1 MLAEKAPT
9 AKTLA
14 QTGILNNINR
24 SLNLRDIGSFLALL
38 THVKA
43 AGKDHWMADCPCS
56 GHKTPASHLSVS
68 LADQKILLK
77 CFGSDTAEDIVGAL
91 GLTLADLFIE
101 PSDKIGQLKS
111 IPEKIIAEYTYQ
123 NEDGKELFQVVRYEP
138 KSFRQRHKNGS
149 GEWVW
154 NLEGVRRTLYHLPEL
169 LLATNETVYLV
180 EGEKDCDNLWAWGQ
194 VSTTSPGGANG
205 WRDEYAVPLTGKK
218 VCIIPDKDSPGLSYA
233 RQTANSLTGKVADLK
248 VVLLPDGVKDISDW
262 LTLGNDITELALMQQ
277 DIEALFASD
286 KPVYR
291 QEESSIRWDK
301 KVGDSLLLTFK
312 AEKLSEERTGVHAR
326 VSIFGQ
332 RESLS
337 WSYLNIE
344 RREDRSSLAGAAF
357 TTLKTDVIYTKTDM
371 VRDLD
376 SFCAGLWDFH
386 VASFKSEIMSGDS
399 DNKPLTFVLK
409 PYILEDGGTILFA
422 PPGRGKSYSV
432 MLWVVSVDAG
442 VSTHWLVSQRPV
454 LFINLERS
462 RQSVRRRLG
471 RVNMALG
478 LPADRPLLTLNAR
491 GKSLSDVIAS
501 ARKDIRDHHVGL
513 VVLDSISR
521 AGLGDLN
528 ENKSVNSIIDA
539 LSSLCPT
546 WVALGH
552 TPRQDESHIFGG
564 IHFDAGADVVVQLNS
579 CVTDNGTLGVGWQ
592 IIKQN
597 DLPQFPQK
605 IMAFE
610 FDSGGLQSVRLARP
624 FEFPDIEAKK
634 KQDMLSTLIDHVANQ
649 DTGDTTA
656 SQASEAL
663 GFNRA
668 NISRL
673 FSSSGRFV
681 KTRTEGRAQFYGV
694 KQI

>member
-1 MLAEKAPT
+1 M
-9 AKTLA
+9 
-14 QTGILNNINR
+14 
-24 SLNLRDIGSFLALL
+24 RDIGSFLALL
-38 THVKA
+38 KHVKT
-43 AGKDHWMADCPCS
+43 AGINHWMADCPCA
-56 GHKTPASHLSVS
+56 GHKTPAGHLSIS
-68 LADQKILLK
+68 LSDDKILLK
-77 CFGSDTAEDIVGAL
+77 CFGSDSAEDIVRA
-91 GLTLADLFIE
+91 LTLELGDLFIKPDVTATAT
-101 PSDKIGQLKS
+101 PSKIVS
-111 IPEKIIAEYTYQ
+111 TYDYKD
-123 NEDGKELFQVVRYEP
+123 EDGNSLFQVVRYEP
-138 KSFRQRHKNGS
+138 KLFRQRHQNGS

-154 NLEGVRRTLYHLPEL
+154 NLDGVRRTLYHLPEL
-169 LLATNETVYLV
+169 LLTTNETVFLV

-205 WRDEYAVPLTGKK
+205 WRDEYAVPLTGKR
-218 VCIIPDKDSPGLSYA
+218 VCIIPDKDGSGLSYA
-233 RQTANSLTGKVADLK
+233 RQVANSLTGKAADLK
-248 VVLLPDGVKDISDW
+248 VILLPGNAKDFTDW
-262 LTLGNDITELALMQQ
+262 LDSGGDIAELPLMMQE
-277 DIEALFASD
+277 IEALFASD

-291 QEESSIRWDK
+291 RDEQVIRWDK
-301 KVGDSLLLTFK
+301 KVDSILLTFK

-326 VSIFGQ
+326 ISILGQ
-332 RESLS
+332 RDNLSL
-337 WSYLNIE
+337 SYLNIE
-344 RREDRSSLAGAAF
+344 KREDRSGLVKAAHEA
-357 TTLKTDVIYTKTDM
+357 LKTEVSYGKDDM
-371 VRDLD
+371 RRDLD
-376 SFCAGLWDFH
+376 SFCAGLWEFH
-386 VASFKSEIMSGDS
+386 IASFKSEVMSGDN
-399 DNKPLTFVLK
+399 DNKPLVFVLK

-422 PPGRGKSYSV
+422 APGRCKSYSA
-432 MLWVVSVDAG
+432 MLWAVSVDAG
-442 VSTHWLVSQRPV
+442 ISTYWPVRQRPV

-471 RVNMALG
+471 RVNAVLG

-491 GKSLSDVIAS
+491 GKSLSDIIAS
-501 ARKDIRDHHVGL
+501 ARKDIRDYHVGL

-546 WVALGH
+546 WLALGH

-564 IHFDAGADVVVQLNS
+564 IHFDAGADIVVQLNS
-579 CVTDNGTLGVGWQ
+579 CVTDTGAVGVGWQ
-592 IIKQN
+592 ITKQN

-610 FDSGGLQSVRLARP
+610 FDNAGIKAVRPARP
-624 FEFPDIEAKK
+624 FEFPDIESKR

-694 KQI
+694 KQ

>member
-1 MLAEKAPT
+1 MLIGN
-9 AKTLA
+9 L
-14 QTGILNNINR
+14 
-24 SLNLRDIGSFLALL
+24 LNLLKGIKKQSDGSYL
-38 THVKA
+38 TLCPAH
-43 AGKDHWMADCPCS
+43 ADR
-56 GHKTPASHLSVS
+56 TPS
-68 LADQKILLK
+68 LHISQAEDRVLLK
-77 CFGSDTAEDIVGAL
+77 CMAGCNIESICQAL
-91 GLTLADLFIE
+91 NLTIADLFTTG
-101 PSDKIGQLKS
+101 KIVKNNT
-111 IPEKIIAEYTYQ
+111 PAKIVATYDYKDEEG
-123 NEDGKELFQVVRYEP
+123 NPLFQVVRYEP
-138 KSFRQRHKNGS
+138 KSFAQRHKNGS

-154 NLEGVRRTLYHLPEL
+154 NLDGVRRTLYHLPEL
-169 LLATNETVYLV
+169 LLTANETVYLV

-194 VSTTSPGGANG
+194 VSTTSPGGAGG
-205 WRDEYAVPLTGKK
+205 WRDEYATPLVGKR
-218 VCIIPDKDSPGLSYA
+218 VCIIPDKDGPGLSYA
-233 RQTANSLTGKVADLK
+233 RQVANSLTGKVADLK
-248 VVLLPDGVKDISDW
+248 VILLPGNAKDFTDW
-262 LTLGNDITELALMQQ
+262 LDSGGDIADLPLIMQE
-277 DIEALFASD
+277 IEALFASD

-291 QEESSIRWDK
+291 QDEQVIRWDK
-301 KVGDSLLLTFK
+301 KVDSLLLTFK
-312 AEKLSEERTGVHAR
+312 AEKLGEERTGVHAR

-332 RESLS
+332 RENLS

-344 RREDRSSLAGAAF
+344 KREERSGLATSAHSV
-357 TTLKTDVIYTKTDM
+357 LKTEIPYGKDDM
-371 VRDLD
+371 RRDLD
-376 SFCAGLWDFH
+376 SFCAGLWEFH
-386 VASFKSEIMSGDS
+386 VASFKSEVMSGD
-399 DNKPLTFVLK
+399 NENQPLTFVLK

-422 PPGRGKSYSV
+422 APGRCKSYSA
-432 MLWVVSVDAG
+432 MLWAVSVDAG
-442 VSTHWLVSQRPV
+442 VTTYWPVSQRPV

-471 RVNMALG
+471 RVNAVLG

-501 ARKDIRDHHVGL
+501 ARKDIRDYHVGL

-546 WVALGH
+546 WLALGH

-564 IHFDAGADVVVQLNS
+564 IHFDAGADIVVQLNS
-579 CVTDNGTLGVGWQ
+579 CVTDTGTVGVGWQ
-592 IIKQN
+592 ITKQN

-610 FDSGGLQSVRLARP
+610 FDNAGIKMVRPAHP
-624 FEFPDIEAKK
+624 FEFPDIESKR

-694 KQI
+694 KQ